1 MKKISF
7 LTTLI
12 ILCLFGG
19 TVYMSSCVHN
29 ACVARNIVCQN
40 NGVCRDGDCLC
51 ASGFEGDSCQFKA
64 NEKFVGYYKVI
75 RVGLIN
81 DAIADD
87 DEDTMHVVAKA
98 DKFGIQFYTLK
109 DSTLGLLP
117 TNGTVSNTT
126 ITIPS
131 QNNNVYDLTGF
142 GSINAEVISLTVF
155 KTWPFGNKAK
165 YTYAG
170 TKYIPN

>member
-1 MKKISF
+1 MCI
-7 LTTLI
+7 
-12 ILCLFGG
+12 
-19 TVYMSSCVHN
+19 
-29 ACVARNIVCQN
+29 
-40 NGVCRDGDCLC
+40 RD
-51 ASGFEGDSCQFKA
+51 S
-64 NEKFVGYYKVI
+64 
-75 RVGLIN
+75 
-81 DAIADD
+81 D

-142 GSINAEVISLTVF
+142 GSINACLL
-155 KTWPFGNKAK
+155 
-165 YTYAG
+165 YTSRCV
-170 TKYIPN
+170 